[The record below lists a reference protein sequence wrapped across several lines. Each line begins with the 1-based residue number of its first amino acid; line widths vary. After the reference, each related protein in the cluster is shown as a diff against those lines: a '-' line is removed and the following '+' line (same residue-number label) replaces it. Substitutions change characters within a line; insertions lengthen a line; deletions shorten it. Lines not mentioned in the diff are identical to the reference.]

1 MPESLLEIVKNTL
14 EEMKAIDPV
23 VLEVRGS
30 TSVTDFMVIATG
42 SSSRHV
48 RSMAEEIVKASKHN
62 GVQPL
67 GVEGEQQGDW
77 VLVDLGDIV
86 VHLMQEETRRFYN
99 LEHLWEPPVK
109 REGTS

>member
-1 MPESLLEIVKNTL
+1 MSESLLEMVTSTL

-23 VLEVRGS
+23 VLEVRNS
-30 TSVTDFMVIATG
+30 TAVTDFMVIATG

-48 RSMAEEIVKASKHN
+48 RSVAEEIVKNSKHL

-67 GVEGEQQGDW
+67 GVEGEQEGDW

-86 VHLMQEETRRFYN
+86 VHVMQDATRKFYN
-99 LEHLWEPPVK
+99 LEHLWEPSHSG
-109 REGTS
+109 EDS